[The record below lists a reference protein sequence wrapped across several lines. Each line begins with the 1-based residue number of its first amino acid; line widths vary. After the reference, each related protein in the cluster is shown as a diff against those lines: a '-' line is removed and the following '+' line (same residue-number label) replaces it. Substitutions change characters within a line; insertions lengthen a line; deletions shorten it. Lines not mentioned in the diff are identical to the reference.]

1 MPPAAVGPPG
11 DLLSQDKGN
20 INFWDKLGDTMGT
33 PITLARLI
41 VLDDK
46 KYEIGYTF
54 LLLYKNESQIFW
66 VQLVIP
72 PPF

>member
-46 KYEIGYTF
+46 KY
-54 LLLYKNESQIFW
+54 
-66 VQLVIP
+66 
-72 PPF
+72 